1 MSKFTY
7 IIFMFTTLTLMLVI
21 TSCDRKIS
29 TWSEMTKAES
39 LINTYPDSSY
49 NVLSQI
55 DKNKLTGDT
64 EKARYALLMSMAL
77 DKNMVDTTSFE
88 ILQPAIDYYKTNGT
102 TDEKLRTLYYQGRIY
117 QNRSD
122 LDNAMRCFLN
132 AREYDGH
139 YSDTLTYANL
149 LVAQGSLYYSSYQI
163 NEYISN
169 NLIASRL
176 YDDIKNDDHRQFSLL
191 RALNGTIIVGDK
203 ERADSIITV
212 TDMLSAKVSHSQD
225 MLSILKFLYDVNYNT
240 EISDFNN
247 IEENNAVLSSL
258 SDSYKM
264 DIASGYLRQNLP
276 LKAKSIFNTIDTCGE
291 PANSLK
297 YNLLK
302 AEIYSANNDYKS
314 AYSALKKYIDDEDD
328 EITRIYL
335 QKTSVAQERHATEMA
350 NMQTM
355 HRKDNQLWFCLTI
368 ILALMLVCLVVY
380 YLHYKGKT
388 SRKIAEEEKL
398 RLGIENDIL
407 NLQINQLEEERDK
420 LKVIAEE
427 SELSE
432 EVKKVL
438 RERLSMLNAMLAADI
453 SNKQSYSKPY
463 DEWVAKIS
471 KEKEDFMKSNSVAFE
486 ISHPKFIQYLR
497 ENNLTNGEISYVCLF
512 ALGLKGKDAGNYIA
526 DTRHYHKS
534 CAIRKKLGLGEN
546 DTNLDIFIRRMLKQF

>member
-1 MSKFTY
+1 ML
-7 IIFMFTTLTLMLVI
+7 TTLTLMLVVP
-21 TSCDRKIS
+21 SCDCKTS

-49 NVLSQI
+49 KVLSKI
-55 DKNKLTGDT
+55 DKTKLTGDK

-77 DKNMVDTTSFE
+77 DKNMVDTTTFE
-88 ILQPAIDYYKTNGT
+88 ILQPAIDYYTTNGT
-102 TDEKLRTLYYQGRIY
+102 IDEKLRTLYYQGRIY

-122 LDNAMRCFLN
+122 LDMAMRCFLN

-139 YSDTLTYANL
+139 YSDTLTYAHL
-149 LVAQGSLYYSSYQI
+149 LVAEGSLYYSSYQI
-163 NEYISN
+163 NDYISN

-176 YDDIKNDDHRQFSLL
+176 YDDINNDSYRQFSLL
-191 RALNGTIIVGDK
+191 RALNGAIIIGNK
-203 ERADSIITV
+203 EKSDSILAV
-212 TDMLSAKVSHSQD
+212 SDMLSDKVSQSQD
-225 MLSILKFLYDVNYNT
+225 MLSILKVLYDFNYNT
-240 EISDFNN
+240 EVSDFNN
-247 IEENNAVLSSL
+247 IEDNNAVLSYL

-276 LKAKSIFNTIDTCGE
+276 LKAKSIINTIDTCGE
-291 PANSLK
+291 TANSLRYK
-297 YNLLK
+297 LLK
-302 AEIYSANNDYKS
+302 AEICSANNDYKC
-314 AYSALKKYIDDEDD
+314 AYSALKNYIDDEDD

-350 NMQTM
+350 NMQIM
-355 HRKDNQLWFCLTI
+355 LRKDNQLWLCLTTI
-368 ILALMLVCLVVY
+368 FALMLICSVVY

-398 RLGIENDIL
+398 RLKIENDIL

-427 SELSE
+427 AELSE

-463 DEWVAKIS
+463 DEWVAKIT
-471 KEKEDFMKSNSVAFE
+471 KEKEDFMRSNSVAFE
-486 ISHPKFIQYLR
+486 ISHPKFIKYLR
-497 ENNLTNGEISYVCLF
+497 ENNLTTDEISYVCLF

-534 CAIRKKLGLGEN
+534 SAIRKKLGLGEN

>member
-1 MSKFTY
+1 M
-7 IIFMFTTLTLMLVI
+7 
-21 TSCDRKIS
+21 
-29 TWSEMTKAES
+29 
-39 LINTYPDSSY
+39 
-49 NVLSQI
+49 SQI
-55 DKNKLTGDT
+55 DKDELTGDK

-77 DKNMVDTTSFE
+77 DKNMIDTTTFE
-88 ILQPAIDYYKTNGT
+88 ILQPAIDYYKRNGT
-102 TDEKLRTLYYQGRIY
+102 IDEKLQTLYYQGRIY

-122 LDNAMRCFLN
+122 LDMAMRCFLN

-163 NEYISN
+163 NDYISN

-176 YDDIKNDDHRQFSLL
+176 YDYIKNENNRQFSLL

-212 TDMLSAKVSHSQD
+212 TDMLSAKVGHSQD
-225 MLSILKFLYDVNYNT
+225 MLSIFKFLYDVNYNT
-240 EISDFNN
+240 DVSDFNN
-247 IEENNAVLSSL
+247 MEDNNAVLSSL

-291 PANSLK
+291 TANSLRCK
-297 YNLLK
+297 LLK
-302 AEIYSANNDYKS
+302 AEICSANNDYES
-314 AYSALKKYIDDEDD
+314 AYTALKNYIDDEDD
-328 EITRIYL
+328 EISRIYL
-335 QKTSVAQERHATEMA
+335 QKTSVAQERHETEMA
-350 NMQTM
+350 NMQTL

-368 ILALMLVCLVVY
+368 ILALMLICSVVY

-388 SRKIAEEEKL
+388 NRKIAEEEKL
-398 RLGIENDIL
+398 RLKIENDIL

-427 SELSE
+427 AELSE

-438 RERLSMLNAMLAADI
+438 RERLSMLNAMLAAGI

-463 DEWVAKIS
+463 NEWVAKIS
-471 KEKEDFMKSNSVAFE
+471 KEKEDFMRSNSVAFE
-486 ISHPKFIQYLR
+486 ISHPRFIKYLR
-497 ENNLTNGEISYVCLF
+497 ENNLTTDEISYVCLF
-512 ALGLKGKDAGNYIA
+512 ALGLKGKDAGKYIA

-534 CAIRKKLGLGEN
+534 SAIRKKLGLEEN
-546 DTNLDIFIRRMLKQF
+546 DTNLDIFIRRKLKQF